1 VQKNY
6 FVLFQLT
13 TAATKTAR
21 TTTKEGERM
30 SYRLILLTSERFVE
44 FSTRIFKASH
54 TRVAKN
60 TFVGDPMFLTKG
72 FALVNKFVS
81 KFSGVVNIFFSV
93 LENLQLRL
101 LFSYMHF
108 FLLPGKKIQTNN
120 GNFKK
125 IGQHCFALCIPY

>member
-1 VQKNY
+1 
-6 FVLFQLT
+6 
-13 TAATKTAR
+13 
-21 TTTKEGERM
+21 M
-30 SYRLILLTSERFVE
+30 SYRLILLTSERFAE

-108 FLLPGKKIQTNN
+108 FFITREENSDKQRE
-120 GNFKK
+120 F
-125 IGQHCFALCIPY
+125 